1 MRCEKVLGNLS
12 LFLDGMLEDEPS
24 AWVAQHLRDCSEC
37 NREFARLKSLQDGLR
52 KLQPVQTPAFLR
64 DLVETKIRAARQ
76 DSWRSALRSAFEYR
90 WSRIRT
96 TEGMW
101 YLTRL
106 SGAMATVVMF
116 IAICAAMS
124 PMNLEFVDQ
133 FSVRGAMSQT
143 QRSQQLGIGVLRNLG
158 ITSTQDQKIPISPRG
173 PKINDLNMV
182 NFGQSAP
189 GTAQDDTVSVVAM
202 VDRRGAAK
210 IRDILEYPADESLL
224 SAFAEMIMSANWR
237 PASRNGRAVDSQ
249 LVMTF
254 SRVYVSD

>member
-24 AWVAQHLRDCSEC
+24 ARVVQHLRDCSEC
-37 NREFARLKSLQDGLR
+37 NREFARLRRLQDGLR

-64 DLVETKIRAARQ
+64 DLVEIKIRAACR
-76 DSWRSALRSAFEYR
+76 DSWRSVLRSAFEYR
-90 WSRIRT
+90 WSKIRT

-106 SGAMATVVMF
+106 SGVMATVVMF
-116 IAICAAMS
+116 IAICASVS

-133 FSVRGAMSQT
+133 LSARGAMSQT
-143 QRSQQLGIGVLRNLG
+143 QRSQQLGIAVLGNLG
-158 ITSTQDQKIPISPRG
+158 ITSMQAQKIPISPSG

-202 VDRRGAAK
+202 VDRSGAAK
-210 IRDILEYPADESLL
+210 IQDILEYPVDESLL

-249 LVMTF
+249 LVLTF
-254 SRVYVSD
+254 SRVYVSN

>member
-24 AWVAQHLRDCSEC
+24 ARVVQHLRDCSEC
-37 NREFARLKSLQDGLR
+37 NREFARLRRLQDSLR

-64 DLVETKIRAARQ
+64 DLVEIKIRAACR
-76 DSWRSALRSAFEYR
+76 DSWRSVLRSAFEYR
-90 WSRIRT
+90 WSKIRT

-106 SGAMATVVMF
+106 SGVMATVVMF
-116 IAICAAMS
+116 IAICASVS

-133 FSVRGAMSQT
+133 LSARGAMSQT
-143 QRSQQLGIGVLRNLG
+143 QRSQQLGIAVLGNLG
-158 ITSTQDQKIPISPRG
+158 ITSMQAQKIPISPSG

-189 GTAQDDTVSVVAM
+189 GTAQDDTVSVVAI
-202 VDRRGAAK
+202 VDRSGAAK
-210 IRDILEYPADESLL
+210 IQDILEYPVDESLL

-249 LVMTF
+249 LVLTF
-254 SRVYVSD
+254 SRVYVSN